1 MTCSHSNS
9 VICSNSG
16 CSSCSYEDAPWKARV
31 WTSYAGWR
39 PSEALT
45 LSTVAFH
52 QTLSEL
58 LLFLARSAVRDSAA
72 LKRVAGLKLD
82 MEDVKD
88 LSRLNA
94 CCALSDIP
102 DIVGFTAEGLPN
114 DTAMHDSLKRQGRR
128 WALHILEGPYSW
140 CLSAAYICV
149 TVIWGHPVFLSIAH
163 SVHRAIEGE
172 EKKDIELPERVKYV
186 MLALDAVLYSF
197 LPLFFSLVLRL
208 VQGRELL
215 ARLGKRTLVIADV
228 PYVHQLLEAYV
239 SKLFALSYS
248 IASIDVHGANAVD
261 HLVHRFTHRIYRGT
275 LVAVGRTDGRLFSQ
289 SKGVYICVCL
299 LRIWCTEPLIS

>member
-1 MTCSHSNS
+1 M
-9 VICSNSG
+9 
-16 CSSCSYEDAPWKARV
+16 
-31 WTSYAGWR
+31 
-39 PSEALT
+39 
-45 LSTVAFH
+45 AFH

>member
-1 MTCSHSNS
+1 M
-9 VICSNSG
+9 
-16 CSSCSYEDAPWKARV
+16 
-31 WTSYAGWR
+31 
-39 PSEALT
+39 
-45 LSTVAFH
+45 AFH

-58 LLFLARSAVRDSAA
+58 LLFLARSAVRDSGA
-72 LKRVAGLKLD
+72 LRRAAGLKLE
-82 MEDVKD
+82 MEDVQD

-102 DIVGFTAEGLPN
+102 EIIGYTAEGVRN
-114 DTAMHDSLKRQGRR
+114 DNAMHDSLKRQGRT

-140 CLSAAYICV
+140 CLSAAYICL
-149 TVIWGHPVFLSIAH
+149 TVIWGHPLFLSIAQL
-163 SVHRAIEGE
+163 VHQAIDGNGE
-172 EKKDIELPERVKYV
+172 KNIKLPERVKYV

-197 LPLFFSLVLRL
+197 LPLFFSLLLRL

-289 SKGVYICVCL
+289 SKGVYICVGL
-299 LRIWCTEPLIS
+299 LQI

>member
-1 MTCSHSNS
+1 VTCY
-9 VICSNSG
+9 NSG
-16 CSSCSYEDAPWKARV
+16 RSPCSYEDAPWKARV

-58 LLFLARSAVRDSAA
+58 LLFLARSAVSDSGA
-72 LKRVAGLKLD
+72 LKRVAGLKLEL
-82 MEDVKD
+82 EDVKD

-102 DIVGFTAEGLPN
+102 DIVGFTAEGVPN
-114 DTAMHDSLKRQGRR
+114 DTVMHDSLKHQGRR

-149 TVIWGHPVFLSIAH
+149 TVIWGHPLFLSIAQL
-163 SVHRAIEGE
+163 VHQPF
-172 EKKDIELPERVKYV
+172 ELPERVKYF

-197 LPLFFSLVLRL
+197 LPLFFSLLLRL
-208 VQGRELL
+208 AQGRDLL

-289 SKGVYICVCL
+289 SKGAYICVCL
-299 LRIWCTEPLIS
+299 F